1 MHFSD
6 AVYASSRNATGEIIE
21 FTRLFVDSEKPRV
34 DAIQDALIGTSTK
47 EARSILKRLLQILD
61 DNMIITKPDIT

>member
-6 AVYASSRNATGEIIE
+6 AAYASSRNETGKIIE
-21 FTRLFVDSEKPRV
+21 VTRLFLNSEKPRV

>member
-21 FTRLFVDSEKPRV
+21 FARLFVDSEKPRV
-34 DAIQDALIGTSTK
+34 DAIQDALIGISTK